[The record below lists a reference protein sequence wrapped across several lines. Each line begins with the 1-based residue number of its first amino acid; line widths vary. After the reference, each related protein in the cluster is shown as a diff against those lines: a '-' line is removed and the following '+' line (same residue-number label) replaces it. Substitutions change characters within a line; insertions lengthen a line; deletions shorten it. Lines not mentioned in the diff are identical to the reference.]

1 MFDPTSSAA
10 VHAPRF
16 MRLAARLT
24 IAALGLAFAPPA
36 RAGWT
41 VNATGQCVETWVAP
55 PAAQGPVAM
64 LNSLA
69 LPLRSAVGGGQVAAS
84 GDQAGGNKLALTVLS
99 WPALVGAGFGIGV
112 IEMPIWLLSGLA
124 DTVTLGSLDLVP
136 DAAKA
141 LTLASVRP
149 RFLPATGTTPE
160 SCAEHR

>member
-16 MRLAARLT
+16 MRLAARLAL
-24 IAALGLAFAPPA
+24 AALGLAFAPPV

-41 VNATGQCVETWVAP
+41 VNATGDCVETWVAP

-64 LNSLA
+64 LNALA
-69 LPLRSAVGGGQVAAS
+69 LPVRSAVGGGQVAAA
-84 GDQAGGNKLALTVLS
+84 GDQSGHATLALTVLS
-99 WPALVGAGFGIGV
+99 WPALVVAGFGIGV
-112 IEMPIWLLSGLA
+112 VEMPIWLVTGLA

-149 RFLPATGTTPE
+149 RFLPETGTTPE
-160 SCAEHR
+160 SCAGRR